1 MRIVLDTN
9 VLISS
14 LIKSGPPRELFSKIT
29 SGSSSLI
36 YSKEIL
42 EEFVD
47 VSNDPKI
54 RQYVGEAEV
63 LEFIRVLNNSAKL
76 VQIRSRFQ
84 VIKDDPDDDIILRTA
99 FDGKPEYIVSGD
111 KHLLSLGNFRG
122 IQVVTIHR
130 MLQLLP
136 L

>member
-42 EEFVD
+42 EEFVE

-63 LEFIRVLNNSAKL
+63 LEFIRVLNKSAKL

-84 VIKDDPDDDIILRTA
+84 EIKDDPDDDIILRTA
-99 FDGKPEYIVSGD
+99 FDGKAEYIVSGD

-136 L
+136 S